1 MHPGVIEGM
10 ICNRFYRMS
19 EKSKREVH
27 PQAREYFEK
36 GIAALRKDNLDYATK
51 LFEQALKREPGF
63 FECREALRLNQFKR
77 AEKKGSFFKIFGKT
91 TSSSLMPKGQ
101 LALRKNPIE
110 AIEVAEQI
118 LNEDPYSV
126 MGNKL
131 LGEAATLAE
140 FYKTALFAWEL
151 VVKQQ
156 PGDKGSTIKYC
167 DALVNIGEL
176 TKADEVITELAKA
189 HPQDLE
195 VLQLSKNMT
204 ARVTMAQGGYDK
216 VTAGEA
222 DYRAVF

>member
-1 MHPGVIEGM
+1 MPRGAAIEPV
-10 ICNRFYRMS
+10 R
-19 EKSKREVH
+19 
-27 PQAREYFEK
+27 ARGKEGE
-36 GIAALRKDNLDYATK
+36 
-51 LFEQALKREPGF
+51 
-63 FECREALRLNQFKR
+63 
-77 AEKKGSFFKIFGKT
+77 FFKIFGNHLLLAT
-91 TSSSLMPKGQ
+91 AEGAAGLAQEPNRGDRGGRTDSQRGSLQCHG
-101 LALRKNPIE
+101 
-110 AIEVAEQI
+110 EQAA
-118 LNEDPYSV
+118 
-126 MGNKL
+126 
-131 LGEAATLAE
+131 GEAATLAE

-204 ARVTMAQGGYDK
+204 ARVTMAQGGYDM

-222 DYRAVF
+222 DYRAVLKDKPRRFC